1 MSRRTRFVVVPKF
14 RLPKKLLRLKCLEV
28 VHVHGC
34 RGHGMVSRSAIA
46 LPSLVGTCYQLKR
59 ERGLIWRS
67 SLVIIVVFPY
77 QRRLYIYIYIFTRVL
92 FNVTGWVN
100 IVIPTFKSRSISYS
114 FLLVH
119 LRRKGA
125 FIRFLA
131 TLSR

>member
-77 QRRLYIYIYIFTRVL
+77 QRRLYIYIYSPDFSSML
-92 FNVTGWVN
+92 LGN